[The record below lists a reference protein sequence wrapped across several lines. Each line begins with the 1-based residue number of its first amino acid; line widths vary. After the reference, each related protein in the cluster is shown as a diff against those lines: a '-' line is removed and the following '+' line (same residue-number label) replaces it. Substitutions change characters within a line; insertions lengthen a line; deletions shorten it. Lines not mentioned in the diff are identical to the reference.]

1 MRQAPRAGFVIEL
14 DGMQPSK
21 TSHGAKFALGCLGAG
36 MVLAVVCVLG
46 LGFFLLTSC
55 SFNKPLVA
63 SDLPKPDRAFQTGT
77 VAGYNVYVWECY
89 RDKHIVVYNFT
100 GEMFSGPYKR
110 EESACGTVTPIE
122 EEALPQKRRDVDPQ
136 RF

>member
-1 MRQAPRAGFVIEL
+1 MK
-14 DGMQPSK
+14 QPK
-21 TSHGAKFALGCLGAG
+21 TGRGAKIGLSCLGIFLVG
-36 MVLAVVCVLG
+36 SMLCVVG
-46 LGFFLLTSC
+46 LVYFLLTSC
-55 SFNKPLVA
+55 SVNKPLVA

-110 EESACGTVTPIE
+110 EESACGTLTPLE
-122 EEALPQKRRDVDPQ
+122 EEALPQKRRDLDPS